1 MIRFFDILLSSIALV
16 ILFPFLLPIVVILR
30 FTGEGEIFYKQKRV
44 GRSNEDF
51 DLYKFA
57 TMLKDSPELGSG
69 YVTIKN
75 DPRILPFGKFLRET
89 KINELPQI
97 INVLKGDMSLIGPR
111 PLVRKAYENYPE
123 NLRPTMELIKPGLSG
138 LASLIL
144 RNEEGI
150 LASTKD
156 PTEYHSKILTPFKA
170 SLEIWFYN
178 QKSLTNYFTLI
189 ILTLWLVFFKDSN
202 ILNHFFSSRPNN
214 PESLDEIL
222 RDINEK

>member
-1 MIRFFDILLSSIALV
+1 MIRFFDILLSFIALV
-16 ILFPFLLPIVVILR
+16 FLFPFLLPIVVILR
-30 FTGEGEIFYKQKRV
+30 LTGEGEIFYKQKRV
-44 GRSNEDF
+44 GRNNKDF

>member
-1 MIRFFDILLSSIALV
+1 MIRFSDILLSSIALV
-16 ILFPFLLPIVVILR
+16 FLFPFLLPIVVILR
-30 FTGEGEIFYKQKRV
+30 LTGEGEIFYKQKRV
-44 GRSNEDF
+44 GRNNKDF

-123 NLRPTMELIKPGLSG
+123 NLRPTIELIKPGLSG

-178 QKSLTNYFTLI
+178 QKSFTNYFTLI

>member
-1 MIRFFDILLSSIALV
+1 MIRFSDILLSSIALV
-16 ILFPFLLPIVVILR
+16 FLFPFLLPIVVILR
-30 FTGEGEIFYKQKRV
+30 LTGEGEIFYKQKRV
-44 GRSNEDF
+44 GRNNKDF

-123 NLRPTMELIKPGLSG
+123 NLRPTIELIKPGLSG

-150 LASTKD
+150 LALTKD

-178 QKSLTNYFTLI
+178 QKSFTNYFTLI

>member
-16 ILFPFLLPIVVILR
+16 FLSPFLLPIVVILR
-30 FTGEGEIFYKQKRV
+30 LTGEGEIFYKQKRV
-44 GRSNEDF
+44 GRNNKDF

-111 PLVRKAYENYPE
+111 PLVRKAYKNYPE
-123 NLRPTMELIKPGLSG
+123 KLRPTMELIKPGLSG

-144 RNEEGI
+144 RNEEEI

-170 SLEIWFYN
+170 GLEIWFYN
-178 QKSLTNYFTLI
+178 HKSLANYFTLI
-189 ILTLWLVFFKDSN
+189 FLTLWLVFFKNST
-202 ILNHFFSSRPNN
+202 ILSHFFPSRPNN

-222 RDINEK
+222 RDINDE

>member
-44 GRSNEDF
+44 GRNNKDF

-156 PTEYHSKILTPFKA
+156 PTEFHSKILTPFKA

-178 QKSLTNYFTLI
+178 QKSFTNYLTLI

>member
-44 GRSNEDF
+44 GRNNKDF

-178 QKSLTNYFTLI
+178 QKSFTNYLTLI

>member
-44 GRSNEDF
+44 GRNNKDF

-156 PTEYHSKILTPFKA
+156 PTEFHSKILTPFKA

-178 QKSLTNYFTLI
+178 QKSFTNYFTLI

>member
-1 MIRFFDILLSSIALV
+1 MIRFSDILLSSIALV
-16 ILFPFLLPIVVILR
+16 FLFPFLLPIVVILR
-30 FTGEGEIFYKQKRV
+30 LTGEGEIFYKQKRV
-44 GRSNEDF
+44 GRNNKDF

-123 NLRPTMELIKPGLSG
+123 NLRPTIELIKPGLSG

>member
-44 GRSNEDF
+44 GRNNKDF

-156 PTEYHSKILTPFKA
+156 PTEFHSKILTPFKA

-178 QKSLTNYFTLI
+178 QKSFTNYFTLI

-214 PESLDEIL
+214 PESLDKIL